1 MYLYKSFTH
10 LKTTHSYHLVDPSPW
25 RAADRCARP
34 FLTQETHLS
43 SYKRFLGKPLTRIS
57 YLYTDYYLGLAR
69 QFTFLSTAGHTG
81 KRLNKV
87 LKPILSNILIE
98 LIAVQKFSTGAKLLL
113 MGNKSSRM
121 LGKSIWCT
129 RRNIGVYKHALRQ
142 VTNTS
147 RSCWEGNR
155 GGSRKQF
162 SLLRQTELFNEPT
175 NNIYTSE
182 MKDIL
187 NNDKDLFYKSTSPE
201 ALIEAWTQLKS
212 KPGMQTPG
220 SDNETLQGIS
230 KQWFETVSEKL
241 RKGTMKYPKARRIEI
256 QKPLGKLGTRPLTI
270 NNPRIKVI
278 ERAFLN
284 ALEPHFEGIFK
295 WVSISES
302 EYKKLVNCKSTYVKK
317 CYDKDSKKISFLK
330 SEWISPRVFKDSSVG
345 FRPYRSAHTALH
357 RIKFWRTNTVFF
369 LSCDIKKAFD
379 KVHRNRL
386 KNAFKAV
393 IIDERFWVE
402 IQKMLNAGF
411 VKENLAYYEDVGVP
425 QGSILSP
432 FLFNIYMH
440 SFDEFVERLNKSN
453 KESYKDAKNSQYG
466 DQEARKA
473 YKRLQYKYGEGI
485 SHTLRK
491 LGSKELLMKQRKID
505 YAAHYKKYKVWS
517 GIDKNNKLIS
527 YVRYADDFLIGI
539 VGSRKY
545 ALQVKRDITNFLKS
559 HLHLD
564 VSKSELINRNE
575 GKVPFLGHFIKL
587 VSLKMKTRV
596 QNKKIAAVQKAKKR
610 VLSRIKINNQRLA
623 RALFLRTQKK
633 ILEALNNASKFCNFK
648 PTSKQNIEVTALNLA
663 IEHLEAIRD
672 GLLPSILANKF
683 HVINPAM
690 DRLLKCN
697 DERIQLDEQ
706 AACYTLYEAIRGVKL
721 LTKEEDSNNTSRKI
735 LKLLEDFEKNV
746 ENIIKTVETDLID
759 KKRESLI
766 SQHEKR
772 EKKKANQRLYSDIKN
787 EIRELSQLAPDI
799 VKAELSSTTRVN
811 IRISA
816 DLKTTVDK
824 LRLKG
829 FFHATKDRPKSNPS
843 LINLSDVEIIK
854 HYNSIMLGLLNWFSG
869 ADNFNA
875 VKGIVQALR
884 KSCALTLKAKHKYKT
899 LHKVY
904 TIYGLD
910 IATSGAALCSITSV
924 LNKKKQFN
932 TNSNLGLK
940 DHHELWQLIKRGRSR
955 SHGLSF
961 FSCCAVKDCNN
972 TDIEIHHIARLHR
985 TVKNNRL
992 RTVLDRK
999 GRRVKGIQA
1008 IMTSVRRKQL
1018 PLCKTH
1024 HLEFEK
1030 GIFSE
1035 LDYNRLNNALNKKGK
1050 SFSFPTS
1057 FKSAFEGKSYQM
1069 KSFKFGNV
1077 SEN

>member
-34 FLTQETHLS
+34 FLTQETHFS
-43 SYKRFLGKPLTRIS
+43 SFRRFLGKPLTRIF
-57 YLYTDYYLGLAR
+57 YLYTDYYLGLAC
-69 QFTFLSTAGHTG
+69 QFTFLSTAGQTG
-81 KRLNKV
+81 KRYKKV
-87 LKPILSNILIE
+87 LKPIPSNTLRE
-98 LIAVQKFSTGAKLLL
+98 LIVVQMLFTSARQLL
-113 MGNKSSRM
+113 MGSRSLQM
-121 LGKSIWCT
+121 LGKSIRYT
-129 RRNIGVYKHALRQ
+129 RRNSGVYKHALRQ
-142 VTNTS
+142 ITNTNL
-147 RSCWEGNR
+147 SCWEGNR

-162 SLLRQTELFNEPT
+162 SLLRQTESFNEPT

-187 NNDKDLFYKSTSPE
+187 NNDKDLFYEAVSPE
-201 ALIEAWTQLKS
+201 ALMEAWVQLKS
-212 KPGMQTPG
+212 KPGTHTSG

-230 KQWFETVSEKL
+230 KRWFETVSEKL

-256 QKPLGKLGTRPLTI
+256 KKPLGKFGTRPLTI

-284 ALEPHFEGIFK
+284 ALEPHFEGILK
-295 WVSISES
+295 WVSITEC
-302 EYKKLVNCKSTYVKK
+302 EYKKFINCKSNYVKK
-317 CYDKDSKKISFLK
+317 YYDKESKKTSFFK
-330 SEWISPRVFKDSSVG
+330 SEWISLRVFKDSSVG
-345 FRPYRSAHTALH
+345 FRPNRSAHTALN

-379 KVHRNRL
+379 KIHRNRL
-386 KNAFKAV
+386 KNAFNAV
-393 IIDERFWVE
+393 IIDERFWLE

-411 VKENLAYYEDVGVP
+411 VKENLAYYEDVGVS

-440 SFDEFVERLNKSN
+440 SFDKFVEGLNKPN

-491 LGSKELLMKQRKID
+491 LGSKESLMKQRKID

-517 GIDKNNKLIS
+517 GIDKDNKYIS

-539 VGSRKY
+539 IGSKKY
-545 ALQVKRDITNFLKS
+545 ALQVKRDIINFLKS
-559 HLHLD
+559 HLHLE
-564 VSKSELINRNE
+564 VSRSELINRNE
-575 GKVPFLGHFIKL
+575 GKISFLGHFIKL
-587 VSLKMKTRV
+587 VNLKMKTRV

-623 RALFLRTQKK
+623 RALTLRTQKK
-633 ILEALNNASKFCNFK
+633 IIESLRNVSKLCNFK

-663 IEHLEAIRD
+663 IEHLETTRD
-672 GLLPSILANKF
+672 SLLPRVLANKS
-683 HVINPAM
+683 HVTNPAM
-690 DRLLKCN
+690 DRLLNCN

-706 AACYTLYEAIRGVKL
+706 AACYTLYEAIKGVKF
-721 LTKEEDSNNTSRKI
+721 LTKEEDSNNTSREI

-746 ENIIKTVETDLID
+746 ENIIKNVETNLID

-766 SQHEKR
+766 SQYEKR
-772 EKKKANQRLYSDIKN
+772 EKKKANQRLYSDVHK
-787 EIRELSQLAPDI
+787 EVRELSQLAPDI

-816 DLKTTVDK
+816 DLKTIVNK

-829 FFHATKDRPKSNPS
+829 FFHALKDRPKSNPF

-854 HYNSIMLGLLNWFSG
+854 RYNSIMLGLLHWFSG
-869 ADNFNA
+869 ADNLSG
-875 VKGIVQALR
+875 VKGIIQALR

-904 TIYGLD
+904 TIYGLN
-910 IATSGAALCSITSV
+910 IATPEAALPSISDV

-932 TNSNLGLK
+932 TNSNSILK
-940 DHHELWQLIKRGRSR
+940 DHHDLWQLIKKGRSR

-961 FSCCAVKDCNN
+961 FSCCAVKGCNN
-972 TDIEIHHIARLHR
+972 TNIEIHHMAKLHR
-985 TVKNNRL
+985 TVKNNGL

-1008 IMTSVRRKQL
+1008 VMTSVRRKQL
-1018 PLCKTH
+1018 PLCKPH

-1030 GIFSE
+1030 NIFSE
-1035 LDYNRLNNALNKKGK
+1035 LDYNKLNDVLNKKGK

-1057 FKSAFEGKSYQM
+1057 FKDVFEGKSYKM
-1069 KSFKFGNV
+1069 KSFKFDNGDE
-1077 SEN
+1077 S

>member
-1 MYLYKSFTH
+1 M
-10 LKTTHSYHLVDPSPW
+10 
-25 RAADRCARP
+25 
-34 FLTQETHLS
+34 
-43 SYKRFLGKPLTRIS
+43 
-57 YLYTDYYLGLAR
+57 
-69 QFTFLSTAGHTG
+69 HTP
-81 KRLNKV
+81 N
-87 LKPILSNILIE
+87 
-98 LIAVQKFSTGAKLLL
+98 
-113 MGNKSSRM
+113 
-121 LGKSIWCT
+121 
-129 RRNIGVYKHALRQ
+129 
-142 VTNTS
+142 
-147 RSCWEGNR
+147 
-155 GGSRKQF
+155 
-162 SLLRQTELFNEPT
+162 
-175 NNIYTSE
+175 
-182 MKDIL
+182 
-187 NNDKDLFYKSTSPE
+187 
-201 ALIEAWTQLKS
+201 
-212 KPGMQTPG
+212 
-220 SDNETLQGIS
+220 SDNETLRGIS

-241 RKGTMKYPKARRIEI
+241 RKGTMKYPKARHIEI
-256 QKPLGKLGTRPLTI
+256 KKPLGKLGTRSLTI

-278 ERAFLN
+278 ERAFMN

-302 EYKKLVNCKSTYVKK
+302 DYKKLINCESSYVKK
-317 CYDKDSKKISFLK
+317 CYDKDSKKTSFLK

-345 FRPYRSAHTALH
+345 FRPGRSVHTALH

-379 KVHRNRL
+379 KVHGNRL
-386 KNAFKAV
+386 KNAFKSV
-393 IIDERFWVE
+393 IIDERFWLE

-411 VKENLAYYEDVGVP
+411 VKENLTYYENAGVS

-440 SFDEFVERLNKSN
+440 SFDEFVEKLNKPN
-453 KESYKDAKNSQYG
+453 KESYKDTKNSQYG

-473 YKRLQYKYGEGI
+473 YKRLQYKYGKGI

-491 LGSKELLMKQRKID
+491 LGSKESLMKQRKMD
-505 YAAHYKKYKVWS
+505 YAAHYKKYKTWS
-517 GIDKNNKLIS
+517 GIDKDNKLIS

-539 VGSRKY
+539 IGSRKY
-545 ALQVKRDITNFLKS
+545 ALQVKKDITNFLKS

-564 VSKSELINRNE
+564 VSKAELVNKNE
-575 GKVPFLGHFIKL
+575 GKVLFLGHFIKL
-587 VSLKMKTRV
+587 VSLKMKTIV
-596 QNKKIAAVQKAKKR
+596 QNKKIAALRKAKKR

-633 ILEALNNASKFCNFK
+633 IIEALKNVSKLYNFK
-648 PTSKQNIEVTALNLA
+648 PTSKQNVEITALNLA
-663 IEHLEAIRD
+663 IEHLETVRD
-672 GLLPSILANKF
+672 SLLPRILANKS
-683 HVINPAM
+683 HGTNPAI
-690 DRLLKCN
+690 DRLLRCN

-721 LTKEEDSNNTSRKI
+721 LTKEEESNNISKEI

-746 ENIIKTVETDLID
+746 ENIVKTVETNLID
-759 KKRESLI
+759 KKRQSLI

-772 EKKKANQRLYSDIKN
+772 EKKKANQRLYSDIHK
-787 EIRELSQLAPDI
+787 EVKELIQLAPDI
-799 VKAELSSTTRVN
+799 VKADLSSTTRVN

-816 DLKTTVDK
+816 DVKTTVNK

-829 FFHATKDRPKSNPS
+829 FFNAIKDRPKSNPS

-854 HYNSIMLGLLNWFSG
+854 HYNTIMLGLLNWFSG
-869 ADNFNA
+869 ADNLNA
-875 VKGIVQALR
+875 VKGVVQALR

-910 IATSGAALCSITSV
+910 IAIPGAALCSISYV

-932 TNSNLGLK
+932 TNSDLSLEN
-940 DHHELWQLIKRGRSR
+940 HHELWQLLKKGKSR

-985 TVKNNRL
+985 TVKNDGL

-999 GRRVKGIQA
+999 GRRVSGIQA

-1018 PLCKTH
+1018 PLCKAH

-1030 GIFSE
+1030 GTFSE
-1035 LDYNRLNNALNKKGK
+1035 LDYNKLNNVLNKKGK

-1057 FKSAFEGKSYQM
+1057 FKSVFEGKSYKM
-1069 KSFKFGNV
+1069 KSFKFDNG
-1077 SEN
+1077 SKSKYE

>member
-10 LKTTHSYHLVDPSPW
+10 LRTTHSYHLVDPSPW

-34 FLTQETHLS
+34 SLTQETHLS
-43 SYKRFLGKPLTRIS
+43 SYKRFLGKPLTRIF
-57 YLYTDYYLGLAR
+57 YLYTDYYLGLAC
-69 QFTFLSTAGHTG
+69 QFTFLSTAGQTG
-81 KRLNKV
+81 KGLKKV
-87 LKPILSNILIE
+87 LKPILSNTLIE
-98 LIAVQKFSTGAKLLL
+98 LTAVQIFITGAKLLL
-113 MGNKSSRM
+113 MGNRSLRM
-121 LGKSIWCT
+121 LGKGIWYT

-142 VTNTS
+142 VANTS
-147 RSCWEGNR
+147 HSCWKGNR

-162 SLLRQTELFNEPT
+162 SLLRQTELINEPT
-175 NNIYTSE
+175 NNTHTSE
-182 MKDIL
+182 MKGIL
-187 NNDKDLFYKSTSPE
+187 NNDKDLFYKATSPE
-201 ALIEAWTQLKS
+201 ALMEAWTQLKS
-212 KPGMQTPG
+212 KPGMHTPG

-241 RKGTMKYPKARRIEI
+241 RKGSMKYPKARRIEI
-256 QKPLGKLGTRPLTI
+256 KKPLGKSGTRPLTI

-278 ERAFLN
+278 ERALLN

-317 CYDKDSKKISFLK
+317 YYDKDSKKTSFLK

-345 FRPYRSAHTALH
+345 FRPHRSAHTALH
-357 RIKFWRTNTVFF
+357 RIKFWRTDTVFF

-393 IIDERFWVE
+393 IVDERFWLE

-440 SFDEFVERLNKSN
+440 SFDEFVERLNKPN
-453 KESYKDAKNSQYG
+453 KENYKDAKNSQYG

-491 LGSKELLMKQRKID
+491 LGSKESLMKQRKID

-539 VGSRKY
+539 IGSRKY
-545 ALQVKRDITNFLKS
+545 ALQVKKDITNFLKS

-564 VSKSELINRNE
+564 VSKSELVNRNE
-575 GKVPFLGHFIKL
+575 GKVSFLGHFIKL

-596 QNKKIAAVQKAKKR
+596 QNKKIAAVRKVKKR

-623 RALFLRTQKK
+623 RALSLRTQKK
-633 ILEALNNASKFCNFK
+633 IIEALRNVSKLCNFK

-663 IEHLEAIRD
+663 IKHLEMIRD
-672 GLLPSILANKF
+672 GLLPSVLANKS

-697 DERIQLDEQ
+697 DDRIQLDEQ

-721 LTKEEDSNNTSRKI
+721 LTKEEESKNTSKEI

-746 ENIIKTVETDLID
+746 ENIIKTVETNLID

-766 SQHEKR
+766 SQHEKK
-772 EKKKANQRLYSDIKN
+772 EKKKANQRLYSDIGK
-787 EIRELSQLAPDI
+787 EVKELSQLAPDI

-816 DLKTTVDK
+816 DLKVTINK

-829 FFHATKDRPKSNPS
+829 FFHVIKDRPKSNPF

-854 HYNSIMLGLLNWFSG
+854 HYNSVMLGLLNWFSG
-869 ADNFNA
+869 ADNLNA
-875 VKGIVQALR
+875 VKGMVQALR

-910 IATSGAALCSITSV
+910 IATTGAALCSISYV

-940 DHHELWQLIKRGRSR
+940 DHHELWQLIKKGRSR

-972 TDIEIHHIARLHR
+972 TNIEIHHMAKLHR

-999 GRRVKGIQA
+999 GRRVGGIQA
-1008 IMTSVRRKQL
+1008 IMTSIRRKQL
-1018 PLCKTH
+1018 PLCKVH
-1024 HLEFEK
+1024 HFEFEK
-1030 GIFSE
+1030 GVFSE
-1035 LDYNRLNNALNKKGK
+1035 LDYNKLNNVLNKKGK

-1057 FKSAFEGKSYQM
+1057 FKSVFEGKSYKM
-1069 KSFKFGNV
+1069 KSFKFDNG
-1077 SEN
+1077 SES